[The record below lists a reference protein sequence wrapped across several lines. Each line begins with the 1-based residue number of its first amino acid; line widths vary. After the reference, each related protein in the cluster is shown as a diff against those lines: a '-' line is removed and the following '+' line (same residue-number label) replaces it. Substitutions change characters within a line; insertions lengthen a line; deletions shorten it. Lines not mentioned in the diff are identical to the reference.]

1 MPVSP
6 RTRSSL
12 LLMALLLSACASS
25 PTTAPSPTTAAP
37 PTKPPAATETLPATT
52 ATTAAPASGPIVTF
66 VLDGAGTQ
74 ARFLIDEILRG
85 SPNTVTGATSQVA
98 GEIQIDLGSP
108 VEAVVSP
115 IQVEAGSLAT
125 DSNLRDRA
133 IRNFILQT
141 SQFPQVVFT
150 PTSVEGLPEAAVVGQ
165 ALTFTVTG
173 DLTIRDV
180 SRPVTFSVTL
190 TPESDAWLTGLA
202 SATILRSDFGLTIPS
217 VPSVAD
223 VSQEVKLELEFVAVR
238 SQ

>member
-1 MPVSP
+1 
-6 RTRSSL
+6 
-12 LLMALLLSACASS
+12 
-25 PTTAPSPTTAAP
+25 
-37 PTKPPAATETLPATT
+37 
-52 ATTAAPASGPIVTF
+52 
-66 VLDGAGTQ
+66 LDGAGTQ

-108 VEAVVSP
+108 VKAVVSP
-115 IQVEAGSLAT
+115 IQVEVGSLAT

-165 ALTFTVTG
+165 PLTFTVTG